1 MNQSYSMTAEER
13 NYLRELAR
21 KYLGYAKLPIME
33 ERTRL
38 WYAHNAFRGERPM
51 IVVEEG
57 SFLEDIL
64 PPLRCRSDAAVR
76 MERQLLQPITSFDLI
91 GDDKVISPHFAIPY
105 AIRSPAYGVEVQR
118 TYAKDAQGR
127 SLGYTEEHPIKDLQR
142 DLPKL
147 KHGEYSFDRERT
159 YAWKAFVDE
168 TFGDILP
175 TAMKN
180 YSLHW
185 HTAPSQRI
193 VELMGLENMMLGMM
207 DNPDGMH
214 ALYRFITDDMIA
226 FVKWQ
231 EEQGLLVLNNGNDFV
246 GAGSFGFSDELP
258 KSDAAG
264 GSSPAAGPR
273 SAGSGA
279 GTAAAPGAVA
289 AGKVRARDLWG
300 NVNSQ
305 ETVGISPGMYHE
317 FIYPYYKDLAELY
330 GLVYY
335 GCCEPVHSI
344 WDDSI
349 SRLPNLRKVSVSAW
363 CDEEFIGER
372 LRGGKVIY
380 SRKPSPNFIGIEG
393 MFTEEGFATHIRR
406 TLDAARGCTLE
417 IIFRD
422 IYNLSGDRSKPGKG
436 VQIIRR
442 LIDK

>member
-1 MNQSYSMTAEER
+1 MNQSYTMTAEEK

-21 KYLGYAKLPIME
+21 KYLNYAHLPIME

-64 PPLRCRSDAAVR
+64 PPLQCRSDAAKR
-76 MERQLLQPITSFDLI
+76 MERQLLQPIVSFDLI

-175 TAMKN
+175 TVMKN

-207 DNPDGMH
+207 DDPEGMH

-226 FVKWQ
+226 FVRWQ
-231 EEQGLLVLNNGNDFV
+231 EEQGLLILNNGNDYV
-246 GAGSFGFSDELP
+246 GAGSFGFTDELP
-258 KSDAAG
+258 KSD
-264 GSSPAAGPR
+264 
-273 SAGSGA
+273 
-279 GTAAAPGAVA
+279 A

-363 CDEEFIGER
+363 CDEDFIGER
-372 LRGGKVIY
+372 LRGGKVIF

-393 MFTEEGFATHIRR
+393 MFTEEGFAAHIQK
-406 TLDAARGCTLE
+406 TLDAAKGCTLE